1 MERENGNPKPQS
13 TPDPYVA
20 SLLKAYSELNWTQKL
35 SFMQKCASLS
45 KREKKWARRI
55 FSIWLR
61 VSYPKVP
68 SKSEVWME
76 GRFRRD
82 MSLKPGYVG
91 VECASYLRVQRN
103 MIPYLIKLA
112 RKVKDRLRKQ
122 RGKISF
128 NKSSV

>member
-1 MERENGNPKPQS
+1 MKE
-13 TPDPYVA
+13 
-20 SLLKAYSELNWTQKL
+20 
-35 SFMQKCASLS
+35 CASLY
-45 KREKKWARRI
+45 KREKKWTKRI

-61 VSYPKVP
+61 VSYPRVP

-76 GRFRRD
+76 GRFRKD

-91 VECASYLRVQRN
+91 VECASYLRIQRN
-103 MIPYLIKLA
+103 MIPYLIKVA

-128 NKSSV
+128 KRSSVQSSEQSLRQSSMQSSM

>member
-1 MERENGNPKPQS
+1 MKKTRKSQKSFSANVPHLEN
-13 TPDPYVA
+13 
-20 SLLKAYSELNWTQKL
+20 LLKAYSELNWTQNL
-35 SFMQKCASLS
+35 NFMKGCATMSQ
-45 KREKKWARRI
+45 REKKWTRRI
-55 FSIWLR
+55 FSIWLK

-103 MIPYLIKLA
+103 MITYIIKLA